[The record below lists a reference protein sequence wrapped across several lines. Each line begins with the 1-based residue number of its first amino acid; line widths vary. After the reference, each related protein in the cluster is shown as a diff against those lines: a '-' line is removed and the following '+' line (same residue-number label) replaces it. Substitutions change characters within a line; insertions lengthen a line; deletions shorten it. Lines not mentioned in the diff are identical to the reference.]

1 MSAVRVAGTTTD
13 VEPRGSCE
21 ARLTALRERA
31 ARVQHDVNNPLAAL
45 LAEAQL
51 LELDPTLGTEHGLA
65 VRRIIELCR
74 RVVAGVRLLDEVR
87 GEVRGVEGG

>member
-1 MSAVRVAGTTTD
+1 MSDVRVAETTD

-51 LELDPTLGTEHGLA
+51 LDLDPTLGDEHRLA
-65 VRRIIELCR
+65 VRRMIELCR
-74 RVVAGVRLLDEVR
+74 RVVGSVRRLDEIR
-87 GEVRGVEGG
+87 DSEGG